1 MQPLE
6 GGTGDGGLPGRL
18 VSLRLALFYI
28 AFFLFI
34 GVNMPFWPA
43 WLKAR
48 GMGPEEIG
56 SLMAAALWIRVIS
69 NPLLARLADRRGET
83 RRPLVVLLLLALGAY
98 GLFAVA
104 EGYWALL
111 GVTLLGSIVLSAIL
125 PLSDSLTMHAALR
138 RRVDYGRVRLW
149 GSLSFILASF
159 GGGLVLAGRPADLI
173 LYGLLLAL
181 ALSAAAAFALPDWRR
196 APAPRSGAG
205 LMTLLADRRFML
217 FLLAASLVQA
227 SHSVLYA
234 FGTLHWQAAGHA
246 KDTIGWL
253 WAEGVIAEVLL
264 FAVGTALL
272 RRIEGTRLLMF
283 AGAAAAVRWVAL
295 GFSTELPVLMA
306 VQVLHGLT
314 FGAAH
319 LAAMDVIARSAPPGL
334 AATAQSLYSAIATG
348 AVFGLTMLFAG
359 ALYAAHGGGAFYVMA
374 AMAMGGML
382 LAALLVQRGRT
393 TACPPAGNR
402 DAPE

>member
-1 MQPLE
+1 MPFAAA
-6 GGTGDGGLPGRL
+6 TGDGELPGRF
-18 VSLRLALFYI
+18 VSLRLALFYV

-34 GVNMPFWPA
+34 GINMPFWPA
-43 WLKAR
+43 WLAAR
-48 GMGPEEIG
+48 GMVPQEIG
-56 SLMAAALWIRVIS
+56 SLMAAALWIRVIA

-83 RRPLVVLLLLALGAY
+83 RRPLAVLLLLALACY
-98 GLFAVA
+98 GLYAVA

-111 GVTLLGSIVLSAIL
+111 GVTLLGSILLSAIL
-125 PLSDSLTMHAALR
+125 PLSDSLAVHAALR
-138 RRVDYGRVRLW
+138 RRIDYGRVRLW

-159 GGGLVLAGRPADLI
+159 GGGLVLAGRPPDLI

-181 ALSAAAAFALPDWRR
+181 VLSTAAAFALPDWRR
-196 APAPRSGAG
+196 APAERSGAG
-205 LMTLLADRRFML
+205 LLTLVADRRFML
-217 FLLAASLVQA
+217 FLAAASLVQA

-253 WAEGVIAEVLL
+253 WAEGVIAEILL

-283 AGAAAAVRWVAL
+283 AGAAGVVRWIAL
-295 GFSTELPVLMA
+295 GASTDLPVLA
-306 VQVLHGLT
+306 CVQVLHGLT

-319 LAAMDVIARSAPPGL
+319 LAAMDVIGRSAPPGL

-359 ALYAAHGGGAFYVMA
+359 QLYAAQGGAAFYAMA

-382 LAALLVQRGRT
+382 LAALLVQRGRA
-393 TACPPAGNR
+393 TAGSAAGNR
-402 DAPE
+402 DAME